1 MTDPTPAPT
10 SGREHFESELL
21 SRLDGLATAENEGA
35 HHKAHRDLVAWVL
48 EHLDAAIGRAQV
60 LAEASDG
67 IETQLELVAMATR
80 YTMLVGLHGKLEQIE
95 KLVARGMTISQ
106 SSDLARTLDLERA
119 DIRREL
125 FTLMAERPEIAALVT
140 GGAVTAEGQ
149 TGLVGPDGSPLRM

>member
-1 MTDPTPAPT
+1 MTDDAPT
-10 SGREHFESELL
+10 SGREHFENELR
-21 SRLDGLATAENEGA
+21 SRLAALFEPQPLEAAVDAVP
-35 HHKAHRDLVAWVL
+35 DLVAWVL

-60 LAEASDG
+60 LADAGEG
-67 IETQLELVAMATR
+67 IEKQLDLVAAGTR
-80 YTMLVGLHGKLEQIE
+80 YTMLVSLHGKLEQIE

-149 TGLVGPDGSPLRM
+149 TGLVGPDGSPLQM